1 MTFDP
6 QSLYAKPE
14 PGRGIRPIVFVAGGA
29 ALVAVIGGIVTQRYW
44 WPDTPVQAELGAGV
58 ESSNSGSKQSPLKFQ
73 QHYQPAVF
81 TPPAEPTPPPSSA
94 PAAEPPPPAFVPPP
108 RTGPVASGPPKKPG
122 IPESERISSVVL
134 EGTGPTAATPPA
146 SSRAPGSVQVAD
158 NRGGRDSF
166 YSSAGQLSDAFKP
179 TGIVGQLG
187 RCALRPGSYIFH
199 EATGVVSSDTPG
211 QITARTSR
219 PIYAGPKGDC
229 YAAPAGATLV
239 GAVNANTSYGEE
251 RLQVAWT
258 ALILPNGR
266 MVDLG
271 GMPGAGGNGATGLPA
286 DVNNHYGALAG
297 AILVGTAVDV
307 IRGLASF
314 GGGRG
319 GGGAGSDVVVN
330 MGGSL
335 ADRSASVG
343 ERLVDRE
350 LNRRPTMTAKPEE
363 LTVQVT
369 RPIELE
375 PYKE

>member
-29 ALVAVIGGIVTQRYW
+29 ALVALVGGIVTQRYW
-44 WPDTPVQAELGAGV
+44 WPDTPVQAELGAGI
-58 ESSNSGSKQSPLKFQ
+58 ESSNSGGNQSPLKFQ
-73 QHYQPAVF
+73 QHYQPAAF
-81 TPPAEPTPPPSSA
+81 APPPPAK
-94 PAAEPPPPAFVPPP
+94 EPPPPPPPLPSP

-122 IPESERISSVVL
+122 IPEAERISSVVL
-134 EGTGPTAATPPA
+134 EGTGPTAATAPSG
-146 SSRAPGSVQVAD
+146 SSRTPGAVQVAD
-158 NRGGRDSF
+158 NRGGREGF
-166 YSSAGQLSDAFKP
+166 YSSAGQLSEAFKP

-258 ALILPNGR
+258 AMILPNGR

-297 AILVGTAVDV
+297 AILAGTAVDV

-369 RPIELE
+369 RRIELE
-375 PYKE
+375 PYQE